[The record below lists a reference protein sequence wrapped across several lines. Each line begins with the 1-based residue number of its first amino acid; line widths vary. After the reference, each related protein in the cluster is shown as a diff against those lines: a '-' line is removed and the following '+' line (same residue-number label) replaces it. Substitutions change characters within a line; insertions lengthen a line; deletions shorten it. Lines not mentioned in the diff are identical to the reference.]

1 MVTLITVLLPA
12 RPQAPA
18 ARRRAPGSGY
28 GDGVQMV
35 LAQAAQAAA
44 VSDLLALPWDQP
56 LATWPDEL
64 LVRVRD
70 LGLAR
75 HVVRFVEAAGTLV
88 ALKEMPEELVTREG
102 RLLTYLAEESV
113 PAVELLGTVTER
125 GRDGNGILLTRYLE
139 FSLPYSALFQ
149 GHLTKAMTERLVD
162 ALAEL
167 LVRLHLAGFFWGDCS
182 LANALFRRDAGALS
196 AYLVDAETGELERT
210 LTDGQRAWD
219 LELATERV
227 AGGMADLLAEREAE
241 GWSTGGEPDPI
252 WIAEQLATRYEQ
264 LWAELTREEIFDAN
278 ERHRVEDRI
287 RRLNALGFDVRELVV
302 TTTEGESKLRLS
314 TRVVEP
320 GFHQR
325 ELAALTGL
333 DVGEN
338 QARRLLNDLSGYR
351 AWLTRKKG
359 KEVPLAVAAS
369 RWLAEVYE
377 PTVEAVPPFLRH
389 KLEPAELFH
398 QVLDHRWF
406 LSEASGRDVGTAE
419 AVRSFTQTVLPFMPD
434 ERQVLA
440 GDANLG
446 GDADLDA
453 DIDLTGD
460 ADFAGYWD

>member
-1 MVTLITVLLPA
+1 
-12 RPQAPA
+12 
-18 ARRRAPGSGY
+18 
-28 GDGVQMV
+28 VQIL
-35 LAQAAQAAA
+35 LAQAAHADD
-44 VSDLLALPWDQP
+44 VPDLLGLPWDLP
-56 LATWPDEL
+56 LDQWPDNL

-88 ALKEMPEELVTREG
+88 ALKEMPEELVARER

-125 GRDGNGILLTRYLE
+125 GGEGNGILLTRYLE

-149 GHLTKAMTERLVD
+149 GHLSKGMTERLVD

-196 AYLVDAETGELERT
+196 AYLVDAETGELERS

-227 AGGMADLLAEREAE
+227 AGGMADLLAEREAL
-241 GWSTGGEPDPI
+241 GWSKCGEPDPI
-252 WIAEQLATRYEQ
+252 WIADQLAIRYQQ
-264 LWAELTREEIFDAN
+264 LWAELTREEVIDAG

-302 TTTEGESKLRLS
+302 TTAAGGSKLRIS

-333 DVGEN
+333 DVGAN
-338 QARRLLNDLSGYR
+338 QARRLLNDMSGYR
-351 AWLTRKKG
+351 SWLTRKQG
-359 KEVPLAVAAS
+359 KEVPLGVAAS

-377 PTVEAVPPFLRH
+377 PTIEAVPASLRR

-419 AVRSFTQTVLPFMPD
+419 AVRSFSATVLPYIPD

-440 GDANLG
+440 GG
-446 GDADLDA
+446 LD
-453 DIDLTGD
+453 
-460 ADFAGYWD
+460 